1 LYFDGSSGLIEP
13 AQGQAGAVPHYN
25 RVMTE
30 HLSLG
35 QFEAERASGPAD
47 GATGRDLRVARPG
60 LLTNLILRLD
70 DKLKRDRG
78 VTEFAGCAES
88 ILCVAVVPADADVR
102 LSDGTFVAAD
112 DPIIEIHFAHQRMPQ
127 ASQGAGIGWGARFGR
142 LLNISF
148 RELAAAVD
156 VDPRLKD
163 AKALRARLAFASERN
178 RGDAR
183 RFGVRFRL
191 QTIEP
196 PAPVSMARR
205 VHDFGEDLWLVALT
219 WVFNPGALKGRSVRR
234 MREDLWMSRD
244 QLIAHFGKPR
254 VG

>member
-1 LYFDGSSGLIEP
+1 MSQAGGLYFDGGPGLIEL
-13 AQGQAGAVPHYN
+13 AQGWAGGHPHYN
-25 RVMTE
+25 RLMTE

-35 QFEAERASGPAD
+35 QFETQRASSRAD

-127 ASQGAGIGWGARFGR
+127 AS
-142 LLNISF
+142 
-148 RELAAAVD
+148 
-156 VDPRLKD
+156 
-163 AKALRARLAFASERN
+163 ERPC
-178 RGDAR
+178 GCSTTCGMAT
-183 RFGVRFRL
+183 G
-191 QTIEP
+191 
-196 PAPVSMARR
+196 PAPRPATSKSAAWIPNSGRHRQRPARSR
-205 VHDFGEDLWLVALT
+205 
-219 WVFNPGALKGRSVRR
+219 GRCSRIPVRQGDR
-234 MREDLWMSRD
+234 R
-244 QLIAHFGKPR
+244 G
-254 VG
+254 G